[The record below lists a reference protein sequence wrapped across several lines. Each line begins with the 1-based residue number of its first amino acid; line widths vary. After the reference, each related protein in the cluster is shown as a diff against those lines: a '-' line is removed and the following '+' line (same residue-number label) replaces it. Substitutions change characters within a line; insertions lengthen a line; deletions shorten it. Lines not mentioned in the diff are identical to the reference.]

1 MTSGLTTAWMDDR
14 ILPPGALGWCPTRRA
29 ARRDAESHEPPEP
42 KLPVVR
48 ERPWQG

>member
-14 ILPPGALGWCPTRRA
+14 ILSPGGLEWCPA
-29 ARRDAESHEPPEP
+29 APMAHRDAESHEPPEP

-48 ERPWQG
+48 ERP